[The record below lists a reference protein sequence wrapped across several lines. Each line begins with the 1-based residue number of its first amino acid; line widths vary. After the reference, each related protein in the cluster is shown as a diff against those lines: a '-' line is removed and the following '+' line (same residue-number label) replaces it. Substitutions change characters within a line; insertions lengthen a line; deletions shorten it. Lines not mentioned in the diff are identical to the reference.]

1 MRIGPVF
8 LTFGQHRGPPSGR
21 DLLGYNPWVM
31 HEDKVGYW
39 SLFDENLPCGF
50 GRYGHPIRDGL
61 RRLRSSVVT

>member
-1 MRIGPVF
+1 MRMGPVF

-39 SLFDENLPCGF
+39 SLFDENLPCG
-50 GRYGHPIRDGL
+50 YGKVRTSNTGWLAPPA
-61 RRLRSSVVT
+61 